1 MCEVKSAY
9 EEVSNFFTP
18 KTKESYASLLFTL
31 SLLTA
36 SLYEVNMGF
45 KQTSGII
52 SVSNRV
58 EQPGID
64 DFGQLELDLP
74 LDTLNNEIFVVLA
87 IDFALSPSDVDE
99 TGNNSA
105 TLCQLSTTSQ
115 TAITGI
121 ENSNVLARGENAV
134 SCSIT
139 GAGILGVAPFT
150 HMSNDT
156 PTGDLDYMGI
166 IATPNCYLA
175 VDSSNQATVKSV
187 AMRMWGYRAKA
198 DAATYAA
205 LVQSEVLS
213 A

>member
-1 MCEVKSAY
+1 
-9 EEVSNFFTP
+9 
-18 KTKESYASLLFTL
+18 
-31 SLLTA
+31 
-36 SLYEVNMGF
+36 MGF
-45 KQTSGII
+45 KQTSSTI

-58 EQPGID
+58 ESANGV
-64 DFGQLELDLP
+64 DFTQLELDLP

-87 IDFALSPSDVDE
+87 IDFALSPPDAIAAVD
-99 TGNNSA
+99 TA
-105 TLCQLSTTSQ
+105 TQCQLSTTSQ
-115 TAITGI
+115 TQITGL
-121 ENSNVLARGENAV
+121 ENSNVLARGENA
-134 SCSIT
+134 IQAAAF
-139 GAGILGVAPFT
+139 GAPGSGVGFT

-175 VDSSNQATVKSV
+175 VAGTNNTNPKSV

-213 A
+213 G